1 MLPPI
6 IFIFNG
12 RLPKYGYDSLIYNK
26 KNNKN
31 DLILICNL
39 NQINKKK
46 IKKDI
51 HLFEYNDFKKDDL
64 NFISKYKLD
73 EFWTGTVERYFVLN
87 NFTAQ
92 FKIKKFFHAELDN
105 ILNQLGNLSQ
115 RLDRIEKKIFLPS
128 NPLFQLKKSNHF
140 TTGSFI
146 YINNRN
152 YLNSFC
158 NFAKQK
164 LKKKNSND
172 MQLLSEFSI
181 KYKNKVGFLPTISS
195 VYNPKLKNLD
205 FKKIGG
211 IFDEARIGQFLF
223 GIDPRHEKFFLY
235 NRSPILQPNYDLL
248 NNLKFKIK
256 KKFFY
261 LLFNNEKIYIYNFHV
276 HSKLINKIFI
286 KKFYIKIIK
295 NVNKNKSTLLSFN
308 LKIFFSCFKIY
319 LKIFFIKLLKFF
331 TPRRI
336 TNLIMELKKKQN
348 SK

>member
-12 RLPKYGYDSLIYNK
+12 QFPKYGYDSLIYNK

-46 IKKDI
+46 IKKGI
-51 HLFEYNDFKKDDL
+51 HLFEYNDFKKNDL
-64 NFISKYKLD
+64 NFNTKYKLD

-152 YLNSFC
+152 YLDSFC

-235 NRSPILQPNYDLL
+235 NRSPILQPNNDLL

-256 KKFFY
+256 KNFFY

-295 NVNKNKSTLLSFN
+295 NINKNKSTLLSFN
-308 LKIFFSCFKIY
+308 LKIFFSYFKIY

-331 TPRRI
+331 TPRQI
-336 TNLIMELKKKQN
+336 TNLIIELKKKQN